1 MAKFPI
7 KKILI
12 GILLIL
18 IIVLLGIS
26 ILFINKKIAEDN
38 LNNISWLRK
47 NVSLKIDRSLGDEIY
62 SISKNKYISIY
73 NLKYQQV
80 VSEKINSLLKENEKD
95 YVVIYNP
102 YGTNKLS
109 LNVYFKDANDFK
121 DLEYIVKSSNT
132 NIDDYSKKLVNKNDK
147 SAYQLIGLI
156 PNSRNVI
163 NIKVTT
169 STKTLSYDF
178 DIDLSKI
185 KILAE
190 EQLQVEEGSSTE
202 ELSDGLYAMLGN
214 DSDDKDYLALYDNNG
229 IIRSEID
236 IIGYR
241 AHSILFDD
249 DKMYFSILQTKIA
262 EINNLGE
269 VTNIYRTGNYQLHHD
284 YVFDND
290 GNILVLANNKKKK
303 TEEDC
308 IIKIDRQ
315 TKKVTELIDFEDYFQ
330 DYVKTCELDT
340 KSQRDEGEDGLD
352 WLHLNSIES
361 VDGDVFVSSRETSS
375 IIKVSNILTE
385 PKIEYIISNDA
396 FWKDTDYADLVLEQ
410 VGDFK
415 IHAGQHSVRYSEG
428 ENGEFYL
435 TFFNNNYGV
444 SNSQPTFSYSD
455 IGITNNN
462 PFQGDESYYYVYKVD
477 ESAKTFEL
485 VDSFPVAYSGI
496 VSSVQTMSN
505 NNIVVDSGTQGI
517 FAEYDKD
524 HNLIKKFTAKMN
536 KYMVYRVLKYDF
548 SNFWFN

>member
-1 MAKFPI
+1 MKKTPL
-7 KKILI
+7 KKII
-12 GILLIL
+12 AIILIL
-18 IIVLLGIS
+18 IAVVLLGMS

-47 NVSLKIDRSLGDEIY
+47 NVSLKVNKSLGDDIY

-80 VSEKINSLLKENEKD
+80 VNEKINALLKENKKE

-102 YGTNKLS
+102 YGTNELS
-109 LNVYFKDANDFK
+109 LNIYFKDAKDFN
-121 DLEYIVKSSNT
+121 DLEYTVKSTKS
-132 NIDDYSKKLVNKNDK
+132 NIDDYSKKLVNKDNK
-147 SAYQLIGLI
+147 STYQLIGLI
-156 PNSRNVI
+156 PNSKNVI
-163 NIKVTT
+163 NIKADT
-169 STKTLSYDF
+169 STKTKNYDF
-178 DIDLSKI
+178 NVDLSKI
-185 KILAE
+185 EILGE
-190 EQLQVEEGSSTE
+190 EQLKVEKGNSSE

-214 DSDDKDYLALYDNNG
+214 DSDDKDYLALYDNDG
-229 IIRSEID
+229 IIRSEIP

-249 DKMYFSILQTKIA
+249 DKMYFSISQTKIA
-262 EINNLGE
+262 EVNNLGE

-284 YVFDND
+284 YVFDSD

-308 IIKIDRQ
+308 IIKIDRK

-330 DYVKTCELDT
+330 DYVKTCTLDT

-352 WLHLNSIES
+352 WLHLNSIEF
-361 VDGDVFVSSRETSS
+361 VDGDIFVSSRETSS

-385 PKIEYIISNDA
+385 PKIEYIISNDE

-428 ENGEFYL
+428 EDDEFYL

-444 SNSQPTFSYSD
+444 SNSQPSFSYSD

-485 VDSFPVAYSGI
+485 TDSFPVAYSGI
-496 VSSVQTMSN
+496 VSSVQTMPN

-524 HNLIKKFTAKMN
+524 HNLIRKFTAKMN

-548 SNFWFN
+548 SNFWFK